1 MTFAGVNLP
10 AWAAFNVTTGELSG
24 TPTDSDIGTYS
35 NIQIGVS
42 VGGASAS
49 LAPFSIVVKASAL
62 APTISG
68 TPATNVPA
76 GQAYLFD
83 PTASDPNTASK
94 AI

>member
-24 TPTDSDIGTYS
+24 TPTDSDI
-35 NIQIGVS
+35 
-42 VGGASAS
+42 GASAS